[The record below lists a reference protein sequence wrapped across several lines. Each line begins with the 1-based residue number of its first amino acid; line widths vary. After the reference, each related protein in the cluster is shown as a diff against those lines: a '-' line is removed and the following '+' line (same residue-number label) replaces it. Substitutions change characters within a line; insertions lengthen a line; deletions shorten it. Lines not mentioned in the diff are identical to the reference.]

1 MLIPRLWPFL
11 SHTTSSVRK
20 STLQTLKTL
29 TQCNTVER
37 TNGSND
43 QSINDNK
50 MILSEQTETE
60 FKKIINVDNKNLS
73 LNFGV
78 KEWTPVLLQESLRH
92 IYQRVLVEHVS
103 EIQLIAEEVWVNLV
117 TNAELSALLH
127 AACPYVSS
135 WMCLAMQPT
144 RLAFDSTL
152 MIYAKTNPTKERS
165 KRMNDLDLSL
175 FGEKHHPKLY
185 LGGVE
190 TTPVDIR
197 EKNIPRARCI
207 AAKMIG
213 LLSKYLILPAPGVVY
228 TPDVESPIQCYTKL
242 LIGYL
247 SSRSALQRLISGMVI
262 SFWAVN
268 DPESRPGPVV
278 LQEKL
283 QNVLNEFVYYDE
295 VAFLLTRLLQES
307 RDFIAT
313 MKQYKIPFNEF
324 DNVKVLTID
333 QIQALATTHTENLR
347 HKYPFLKVKTAELLD
362 ERRKGLQQSLTQT
375 NHEQNILNVRY
386 ANNKFISILIYIF
399 FLMENFNVFFL
410 LLFFIHS
417 TLAILA
423 GATVNMESIPDRLNP
438 VVKPLMESIK
448 RERCQIVQ
456 QLAAQYLVKLLD
468 LVRNR
473 TPNPINKIVI
483 NLCHLLK
490 SDLEFT
496 PRIVSHS
503 NFNIYSMILY
513 FSLNEFIS
521 EIDYD

>member
-1 MLIPRLWPFL
+1 MDILIPRLWPFL

-29 TQCNTVER
+29 TQCNTTE
-37 TNGSND
+37 TMNGSNETTTTG
-43 QSINDNK
+43 SDNK
-50 MILSEQTETE
+50 MVLSEQSAND
-60 FKKIINVDNKNLS
+60 FNKIVNVDAKNLS

-78 KEWTPVLLQESLRH
+78 KEWPSALLQESLRH

-127 AACPYVSS
+127 AACPYVSA
-135 WMCLAMQPT
+135 WMCLAMQPA
-144 RLAFDSTL
+144 RLSFDPNQ
-152 MIYAKTNPTKERS
+152 MIHAKTNPTKNS
-165 KRMNDLDLSL
+165 KRLNDLDLSV
-175 FGEKHHPKLY
+175 GSEKHHPKLY

-268 DPESRPGPVV
+268 DPNSRPGPSV

-283 QNVLNEFVYYDE
+283 QHVLNEFVYYDE

-307 RDFIAT
+307 HDFIAT
-313 MKQYKIPFNEF
+313 MKQYKIPFNDF
-324 DNVKVLTID
+324 DSFKVLTID
-333 QIQALATTHTENLR
+333 QIQALATTLTDNLR
-347 HKYPFLKVKTAELLD
+347 QKYAFLKPKTADLLE
-362 ERRKGLQQSLTQT
+362 ERRQSLQQTLAQT
-375 NHEQNILNVRY
+375 NHEQNVLNVR
-386 ANNKFISILIYIF
+386 
-399 FLMENFNVFFL
+399 
-410 LLFFIHS
+410 
-417 TLAILA
+417 
-423 GATVNMESIPDRLNP
+423 
-438 VVKPLMESIK
+438 
-448 RERCQIVQ
+448 
-456 QLAAQYLVKLLD
+456 
-468 LVRNR
+468 
-473 TPNPINKIVI
+473 
-483 NLCHLLK
+483 
-490 SDLEFT
+490 
-496 PRIVSHS
+496 
-503 NFNIYSMILY
+503 
-513 FSLNEFIS
+513 
-521 EIDYD
+521 

>member
-1 MLIPRLWPFL
+1 MDVLIPRLWPFL
-11 SHTTSSVRK
+11 SHSTSSVRK
-20 STLQTLKTL
+20 STLQTLRTL
-29 TQCNTVER
+29 TQCNTVES
-37 TNGSND
+37 TNGSNETAT
-43 QSINDNK
+43 NDNK
-50 MILSEQTETE
+50 MVLSEQSANDLN
-60 FKKIINVDNKNLS
+60 KIVNVDAKNLS

-78 KEWTPVLLQESLRH
+78 KGWPAALLQESLRH

-103 EIQLIAEEVWVNLV
+103 EIQSIAEEVWVNLV

-127 AACPYVSS
+127 AACPYVSA
-135 WMCLAMQPT
+135 WMCLAMQPA

-152 MIYAKTNPTKERS
+152 MIYAKTNPTRERC
-165 KRMNDLDLSL
+165 KRLNDLDLSA
-175 FGEKHHPKLY
+175 GTEKHHPKLY

-268 DPESRPGPVV
+268 DPESRPGPPV

-283 QNVLNEFVYYDE
+283 HLVLNEFVYYDE

-313 MKQYKIPFNEF
+313 MKQYKIPFNDF
-324 DNVKVLTID
+324 DAFKVLTID

-347 HKYPFLKVKTAELLD
+347 QKYAFLKTKTADLLD
-362 ERRKGLQQSLTQT
+362 ERRKSLQQSLAQT
-375 NHEQNILNVRY
+375 NHEQNILNVR
-386 ANNKFISILIYIF
+386 
-399 FLMENFNVFFL
+399 
-410 LLFFIHS
+410 
-417 TLAILA
+417 
-423 GATVNMESIPDRLNP
+423 
-438 VVKPLMESIK
+438 
-448 RERCQIVQ
+448 
-456 QLAAQYLVKLLD
+456 
-468 LVRNR
+468 
-473 TPNPINKIVI
+473 
-483 NLCHLLK
+483 
-490 SDLEFT
+490 
-496 PRIVSHS
+496 
-503 NFNIYSMILY
+503 
-513 FSLNEFIS
+513 
-521 EIDYD
+521 

>member
-1 MLIPRLWPFL
+1 MFGIERQMKLTKSISLISLFRMEPMDVLIPRLWPFL

-29 TQCNTVER
+29 TQCNTTET

-43 QSINDNK
+43 TPSNDSK
-50 MILSEQTETE
+50 MVLSEQSANDLN
-60 FKKIINVDNKNLS
+60 KIVNVDAKNLS

-78 KEWTPVLLQESLRH
+78 KEWPSALLQESLRH
-92 IYQRVLVEHVS
+92 IYQRVLVEHVA

-117 TNAELSALLH
+117 SNAELSALLH
-127 AACPYVSS
+127 ASCPYVSA
-135 WMCLAMQPT
+135 WMCLAMQPA
-144 RLAFDSTL
+144 RLAFDPTL
-152 MIYAKTNPTKERS
+152 MIFAKTNTSKERS
-165 KRMNDLDLSL
+165 KRLNDLDLSSS
-175 FGEKHHPKLY
+175 GEKHHPKLY

-228 TPDVESPIQCYTKL
+228 TADIESPIQCYTKL

-268 DPESRPGPVV
+268 DPESRPGPPV

-283 QNVLNEFVYYDE
+283 HQVLSEFVYYDE

-324 DNVKVLTID
+324 DAFKVLTID
-333 QIQALATTHTENLR
+333 QIQVLATTSTENLR
-347 HKYPFLKVKTAELLD
+347 QKYPFLKTKTADLLD
-362 ERRKGLQQSLTQT
+362 ERRKGLQQSLAQT
-375 NHEQNILNVRY
+375 NHEQNILNVR
-386 ANNKFISILIYIF
+386 
-399 FLMENFNVFFL
+399 
-410 LLFFIHS
+410 
-417 TLAILA
+417 
-423 GATVNMESIPDRLNP
+423 
-438 VVKPLMESIK
+438 
-448 RERCQIVQ
+448 
-456 QLAAQYLVKLLD
+456 
-468 LVRNR
+468 
-473 TPNPINKIVI
+473 
-483 NLCHLLK
+483 
-490 SDLEFT
+490 
-496 PRIVSHS
+496 
-503 NFNIYSMILY
+503 
-513 FSLNEFIS
+513 
-521 EIDYD
+521 

>member
-29 TQCNTVER
+29 TQCTTTEQ
-37 TNGSND
+37 TNGSHEQATNE
-43 QSINDNK
+43 NNKNNK
-50 MILSEQTETE
+50 MELSEQSASD
-60 FKKIINVDNKNLS
+60 FKKIINVDSKNLS

-78 KEWTPVLLQESLRH
+78 KEWPSALLQESLRH

-127 AACPYVSS
+127 ASCPYVSS
-135 WMCLAMQPT
+135 WMCLAMQPA
-144 RLAFDSTL
+144 RLAFDSSL

-165 KRMNDLDLSL
+165 KRINDLDLSL
-175 FGEKHHPKLY
+175 SGEKHHPKLY

-190 TTPVDIR
+190 TTPIDVR

-207 AAKMIG
+207 AAKMVG

-228 TPDVESPIQCYTKL
+228 TPEVESPIQCYTKL

-268 DPESRPGPVV
+268 DPESRPGPIT

-324 DNVKVLTID
+324 DTIKVLTID

-347 HKYPFLKVKTAELLD
+347 LKYPFLKVKTGELLD
-362 ERRKGLQQSLTQT
+362 ERRKGLQTSLAQT
-375 NHEQNILNVRY
+375 NHEQNVLNVRY
-386 ANNKFISILIYIF
+386 VESMSFDVFHFILI
-399 FLMENFNVFFL
+399 
-410 LLFFIHS
+410 
-417 TLAILA
+417 
-423 GATVNMESIPDRLNP
+423 
-438 VVKPLMESIK
+438 
-448 RERCQIVQ
+448 
-456 QLAAQYLVKLLD
+456 
-468 LVRNR
+468 
-473 TPNPINKIVI
+473 
-483 NLCHLLK
+483 
-490 SDLEFT
+490 
-496 PRIVSHS
+496 
-503 NFNIYSMILY
+503 
-513 FSLNEFIS
+513 
-521 EIDYD
+521 

>member
-1 MLIPRLWPFL
+1 MEEMNILIPRLWPFL

-29 TQCNTVER
+29 TQCNTTE
-37 TNGSND
+37 TMNGSNETTTTG
-43 QSINDNK
+43 SDNK
-50 MILSEQTETE
+50 MVLSEQSAND
-60 FKKIINVDNKNLS
+60 FNKIVNVDAKNLS

-78 KEWTPVLLQESLRH
+78 KEWPSALLQESLRH

-127 AACPYVSS
+127 AACPYVSA
-135 WMCLAMQPT
+135 WMCLAMQPA
-144 RLAFDSTL
+144 RLSFDPNQ
-152 MIYAKTNPTKERS
+152 MIYAKTNPTKNS
-165 KRMNDLDLSL
+165 KRLNDLDLSV
-175 FGEKHHPKLY
+175 GSEKHHPKLY

-268 DPESRPGPVV
+268 DPNSRPGPSV

-283 QNVLNEFVYYDE
+283 QHVLNEFVYYDE

-307 RDFIAT
+307 HDFIAT
-313 MKQYKIPFNEF
+313 MKQYKIPFNDF
-324 DNVKVLTID
+324 DSFKVLTID
-333 QIQALATTHTENLR
+333 QIQALATTLTDNLR
-347 HKYPFLKVKTAELLD
+347 QKYAFLKPKTADLLE
-362 ERRKGLQQSLTQT
+362 ERRQSLQQTLAQT
-375 NHEQNILNVRY
+375 NHEQNVLNVR
-386 ANNKFISILIYIF
+386 
-399 FLMENFNVFFL
+399 
-410 LLFFIHS
+410 
-417 TLAILA
+417 
-423 GATVNMESIPDRLNP
+423 
-438 VVKPLMESIK
+438 
-448 RERCQIVQ
+448 
-456 QLAAQYLVKLLD
+456 
-468 LVRNR
+468 
-473 TPNPINKIVI
+473 
-483 NLCHLLK
+483 
-490 SDLEFT
+490 
-496 PRIVSHS
+496 
-503 NFNIYSMILY
+503 
-513 FSLNEFIS
+513 
-521 EIDYD
+521 

>member
-1 MLIPRLWPFL
+1 MEPMDVLIPRLWPFL

-29 TQCNTVER
+29 TQCRTSAIATAAAST

-43 QSINDNK
+43 AAAAAMNSDMSK
-50 MILSEQTETE
+50 MVLSEQSAND
-60 FKKIINVDNKNLS
+60 FSKIVNVDAKNLS

-78 KEWTPVLLQESLRH
+78 KEWPAALLQESLRH

-103 EIQLIAEEVWVNLV
+103 EIQSIAEEVWVNLV

-127 AACPYVSS
+127 AACPYVSA
-135 WMCLAMQPT
+135 WMCLAMQPA
-144 RLAFDSTL
+144 RLAFDSSM
-152 MIYAKTNPTKERS
+152 MIFAKTNTSSRERS
-165 KRMNDLDLSL
+165 GVSGGAGGLNSKRFNDLDVNS
-175 FGEKHHPKLY
+175 GSSEKHHPKLY

-228 TPDVESPIQCYTKL
+228 TPDIESPIQCYTKL

-268 DPESRPGPVV
+268 DPESRPGPPI

-283 QNVLNEFVYYDE
+283 HQVLNEFVYYDE
-295 VAFLLTRLLQES
+295 IAFLLTRLLQES

-324 DNVKVLTID
+324 DAHKVLTID
-333 QIQALATTHTENLR
+333 HIQALATTLTENLR
-347 HKYPFLKVKTAELLD
+347 QKYPFLKTKTADLLD
-362 ERRKGLQQSLTQT
+362 ERRKSLQQSLAQT
-375 NHEQNILNVRY
+375 NHEQNVLNVR
-386 ANNKFISILIYIF
+386 
-399 FLMENFNVFFL
+399 
-410 LLFFIHS
+410 
-417 TLAILA
+417 
-423 GATVNMESIPDRLNP
+423 
-438 VVKPLMESIK
+438 
-448 RERCQIVQ
+448 
-456 QLAAQYLVKLLD
+456 
-468 LVRNR
+468 
-473 TPNPINKIVI
+473 
-483 NLCHLLK
+483 
-490 SDLEFT
+490 
-496 PRIVSHS
+496 
-503 NFNIYSMILY
+503 
-513 FSLNEFIS
+513 
-521 EIDYD
+521 